1 MNKQS
6 SIFKYD
12 ELALFFRK
20 PYKINDKISIR
31 QPTIGEIVEMGEA
44 RYFNTAH
51 IFTATPSDMMVQLED
66 MGVRYEDVTDYELF
80 CTLVKN
86 LPYEESKIFFEGID
100 FSKFKW
106 GTVTEG
112 EEERMV
118 FYSPEQDIVMDF
130 SIVMKI
136 QDYLRFLHGFKKN
149 EIFAATK
156 TTRRLLIE
164 DERMKQQIK
173 KRQKEK
179 SSLMP
184 LISALVNMPG
194 FKYNSRQLE
203 QIGIYEFFDSVNR
216 ITAIHSSTALLNG
229 CYSGNIDVKKL
240 KKDDLNL
247 MRDLK

>member
-1 MNKQS
+1 MEKKNGL
-6 SIFKYD
+6 FEYD
-12 ELALFFRK
+12 EMAMFFRK
-20 PYKINDKISIR
+20 PYKINDKLSIR

-51 IFTATPSDMMVQLED
+51 IFTATPTDMMVQLED
-66 MGVRYEDVTDYELF
+66 MGVSYEDVSDFELF

-86 LPYEESKIFFEGID
+86 IPYEESKIFFEGVD
-100 FSKFKW
+100 FTQFEW
-106 GTVTEG
+106 GTVGEG
-112 EEERMV
+112 ETERTV
-118 FYSPEQDIVMDF
+118 FYSKSQGISLDF
-130 SIVMKI
+130 SIVMRI

-149 EIFAATK
+149 ELFAATK

-164 DERMKQQIK
+164 DERMRQEMR
-173 KRQKEK
+173 KRKKEK

-203 QIGIYEFFDSVNR
+203 QIGIYEFFDAVSR
-216 ITAIHSSTALLNG
+216 ISAIHSSTALLNG
-229 CYSGNIDVKKL
+229 CYSGNIDMSKL
-240 KKDDLNL
+240 NKNDLNL

>member
-1 MNKQS
+1 MEKKKNL
-6 SIFKYD
+6 FEYD
-12 ELALFFRK
+12 ELALFFRR
-20 PYKINDKISIR
+20 PFVINEKISIR
-31 QPTIGEIVEMGEA
+31 QPSIGEIVDMGES
-44 RYFNTAH
+44 RYFNLAH

-66 MGVRYEDVTDYELF
+66 MGVKYEDVSDYELF

-86 LPYEESKIFFEGID
+86 IPQEESQIFFGDVD
-100 FSKFKW
+100 FTKFQR
-106 GTVTEG
+106 GVRGEG
-112 EEERMV
+112 ETAQDV
-118 FYSPEQDIVMDF
+118 FYCPEQGIVLDF
-130 SIVMKI
+130 SIVMRI

-156 TTRRLLIE
+156 TTRKLLIE

-173 KRQKEK
+173 KNKSEK
-179 SSLMP
+179 SSLLP
-184 LISALVNMPG
+184 LISSLVNMPG
-194 FKYNSRQLE
+194 FKYNSQQLQ

-229 CYSGNIDVKKL
+229 CYSGGIDMKKL